1 MLQIQQPVRGHILEQ
16 QLEIKSTKGKM
27 FSKILLE
34 IIPFL
39 KKRVKGWYLRKNLF
53 LMLTI
58 PYLLCG
64 KLNIAGSGIRP
75 SKWSYRRHKWCETY

>member
-1 MLQIQQPVRGHILEQ
+1 
-16 QLEIKSTKGKM
+16 M
-27 FSKILLE
+27 FSKMLLE
-34 IIPFL
+34 IISFFKEKSEGVVL
-39 KKRVKGWYLRKNLF
+39 GEKCINLF

-64 KLNIAGSGIRP
+64 KLNVAGSGIRP